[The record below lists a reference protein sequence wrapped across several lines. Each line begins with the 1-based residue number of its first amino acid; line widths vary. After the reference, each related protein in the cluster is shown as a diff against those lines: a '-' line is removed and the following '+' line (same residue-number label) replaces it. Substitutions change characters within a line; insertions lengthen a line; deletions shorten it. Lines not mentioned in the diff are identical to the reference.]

1 MPNLTQNT
9 SKNIARSDP
18 QDVDG
23 VGGAKQQ
30 RGVRAFLRSLGPG
43 LIAGAADDDP
53 SGIGTHSQIGAAFG
67 YRLSWTFVLSFPLM
81 VAIQEIAAEIGRVTG
96 AGIARNLRR
105 HYPRLLLWSMVSLL
119 LVANIINLG
128 ADLAAMGA
136 ALVLLAGGNAVLY
149 TLLFGIVSILLEVGL
164 SYPRYAAI
172 LKGTTLTLFT
182 YVAVL
187 FVVHVPWG
195 MALGALILP
204 DIELN
209 AAYSTAF
216 VAILGTTISPY
227 LFFWQAGQEIEEQ
240 RRHHAKPLC
249 LTPASAGPEL
259 RRIRIDTLTGM
270 ALSTLISLAIVFA
283 TAATLHAEG
292 ISDIATSSQA
302 AEALRPV
309 AGPFAFAMFALG
321 LIGTGLLAVPVLAGS
336 AAYAV
341 TEMAGIAG
349 SLDAKPLSAR
359 LFYGTIAAT
368 TLAGASLSAIG
379 VDPARALYWAAVVNG
394 VLAAPLMLVMMLI
407 ARNPRA
413 MGRLVISRRQYWSGW
428 AATAVMALATSL
440 FFFFFMLAGQ
450 A

>member
-1 MPNLTQNT
+1 MTAATDHNEGPPTQPANLSSNPRT
-9 SKNIARSDP
+9 
-18 QDVDG
+18 
-23 VGGAKQQ
+23 
-30 RGVRAFLRSLGPG
+30 FLRALGPG

-105 HYPRLLLWSMVSLL
+105 HYSRPLLWSMVSLL

-128 ADLAAMGA
+128 ADLGAMGA
-136 ALVLLAGGNAVLY
+136 ALALLAGGKAGLY
-149 TLLFGIVSILLEVGL
+149 TLLFGILSIVLEVGL
-164 SYPRYAAI
+164 SYSRYAAI
-172 LKGTTLTLFT
+172 LKWTTLTLFT

-195 MALGALILP
+195 TALTALLLP

-209 AAYSTAF
+209 AAYATAF

-240 RRHHAKPLC
+240 HRHHAKPLC
-249 LTPASAGPEL
+249 LTPAAADGEF
-259 RRIRIDTLTGM
+259 RRIRVDTLTGM
-270 ALSTLISLAIVFA
+270 AFSTLISLAIVFA

-292 ISDIATSSQA
+292 IRDIATSAQA
-302 AEALRPV
+302 AEALRPL

-321 LIGTGLLAVPVLAGS
+321 IIGTGLLAVPVLAGS
-336 AAYAV
+336 TAYAV
-341 TEMAGIAG
+341 TEMAGMAG

-379 VDPARALYWAAVVNG
+379 IDPARALYWAAVVNG

-413 MGRLVISRRQYWSGW
+413 MGRLVISRRQSWSGW
-428 AATAVMALATSL
+428 AATAVMTAATLL
-440 FFFFFMLAGQ
+440 FFFFLVTGDI
-450 A
+450 